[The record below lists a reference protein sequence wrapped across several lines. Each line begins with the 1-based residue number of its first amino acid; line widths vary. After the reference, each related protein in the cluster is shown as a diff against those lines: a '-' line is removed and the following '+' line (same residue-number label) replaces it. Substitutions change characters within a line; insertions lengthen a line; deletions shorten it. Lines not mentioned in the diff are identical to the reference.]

1 MKRTASDGA
10 SSTSPT
16 VAHTAGWRASD
27 PPSSTTPQSQLYEAC
42 PSAPG
47 TQGATP
53 NVARGGSDVTTSA
66 SALQFTCCRCRRSL
80 VVRPGMQR
88 SSAPVLSSLHESAS
102 VSRGAMTFVEGPQP
116 HSPRFPSPASSVQ
129 RAVRDSHATRGAGR
143 LFRPLEPP
151 ATAVGEEVCSVPCD
165 DTCDALASIP
175 AAVTSTGIFE
185 ERHGVDCRANTQ
197 FADEALLNVLP
208 PHYFSSAELLTS
220 SQLAD
225 LLSHAEGTC
234 AAAAT
239 TSMCAETTSTS
250 SCPLTSSP
258 LPTAVNTVASSLA
271 ATVPSEGTVLGV
283 WQLASL
289 GVPVRSTAT
298 RRVGE
303 AEDAKDHLAIR
314 SGASL
319 HESVY
324 STQEAN
330 SSTVDDAHSDLSAA
344 PADEHGGA
352 RTETCPQ
359 MSPQAYST
367 CTLLPPPHDRREA
380 CEVLA
385 TPSSATSAALR
396 ASPTHTL
403 AVDQT
408 FASLPP
414 CSLRPPFSSTPRPP
428 APAPTSHVDPDISAE
443 TPLCDPSTAVPF
455 DELCRRWMRLLA
467 RTAAPHEQPLCMDC
481 WRDASLA
488 PLQQRARRSLDGAKT
503 LAAMIASSP
512 AEKRRLFAMCYAEL
526 PRAPL
531 LEAGVTS
538 ACLRRH
544 GDEVEDRQVAASK
557 ATSETLDRSLPLMSL
572 DAVAANVFGSEEE
585 GLLHSLEALSVPHR
599 SLPNK
604 KGSATAQSALQ
615 CTPDPSLEQRGA
627 SAVRGDEDTLALPS
641 SCCDAA
647 QMMADLER
655 LLAEQAS
662 LDRQVSELREELHAL
677 ESATD
682 PRRGG
687 EGQLGEAFAAPP
699 LAVMPKGWQELAVAH
714 NIREVQRAFT
724 VGDEAAERQ
733 RAMDDLVARFAYVSS
748 TPIDDLCFPI
758 DVSGPVGLIAGLRLG
773 LVLPY
778 SGPRSGRV
786 GAGDGGGASAES
798 ATPTRPPL
806 AHASLAV
813 SEESM
818 HLRGFVDRQVSYTQ
832 LLLSGNTS
840 ADGSDGDTATEGWR
854 NSGSGVKGGPWSGGA
869 AATAATPA
877 STAPA
882 KVGSNRVSP
891 LEVNAACGYLLL
903 LLNYLAH
910 VNGFSFRTALLRPA
924 GDRSTLALLK
934 RVPAPVSV
942 TKRGGDAVQATS
954 SSLSPLSIFTY
965 LTRKSI
971 TDTPPSGSS
980 KSTRAMAT
988 PSSAYVVDHEVDFYL
1003 TDRLLAWR
1011 TFGTACVAVASC
1023 VKELADA
1030 LHESLRCWR
1039 VRESMMCQRA
1049 PSGSPTP
1056 LSREATEALSGTM
1069 EAVKAASH
1077 PATLPVSADV
1087 SGSLESRSNADLYA
1101 ACTQQRTP
1109 APLPQLVQDLF
1120 SRHGHLNSAENRESC
1135 TAPQRDTVAPSTLGK
1150 SNAPPAEGN
1159 GGLSELASA
1168 SPPLQLLRE
1177 ASRKQ
1182 CCSFS
1187 SAEGSKFPL
1196 QPPFRTRGDTVDGFS
1211 VRHGS
1216 VSEAI
1221 WTLGM
1226 KKLLANV
1233 RWCMEATG
1241 ELERLYAVTGEAG
1254 VDGADDEVDED
1265 GADAFGEVRTIPSMS
1280 TE

>member
-16 VAHTAGWRASD
+16 IAHTGGWRASD
-27 PPSSTTPQSQLYEAC
+27 PPSSTAPQSQLYEAC

-47 TQGATP
+47 IQGTTS

-88 SSAPVLSSLHESAS
+88 SAAPVLPSSHESAS
-102 VSRGAMTFVEGPQP
+102 VSRGAMTVVEGPQP
-116 HSPRFPSPASSVQ
+116 HSPRLPSAASSVQ

-151 ATAVGEEVCSVPCD
+151 ATAVGEGVCTVPCD
-165 DTCDALASIP
+165 DTCDALGSIP
-175 AAVTSTGIFE
+175 AAVTLTAIFE
-185 ERHGVDCRANTQ
+185 ERHGVDCRTNTQ
-197 FADEALLNVLP
+197 FADEALFNQ
-208 PHYFSSAELLTS
+208 LTS

-234 AAAAT
+234 AAAAA
-239 TSMCAETTSTS
+239 TSTCAETNSTS

-258 LPTAVNTVASSLA
+258 PPTAVNTVASSLA
-271 ATVPSEGTVLGV
+271 ATVPSEETVLSV

-289 GVPVRSTAT
+289 GVPVRSAAT
-298 RRVGE
+298 RHVGE

-319 HESVY
+319 RESVY
-324 STQEAN
+324 STQEVN
-330 SSTVDDAHSDLSAA
+330 SSTVDDAHSDLSSA

-352 RTETCPQ
+352 RTETSPQ

-367 CTLLPPPHDRREA
+367 CTLPP
-380 CEVLA
+380 
-385 TPSSATSAALR
+385 
-396 ASPTHTL
+396 SP
-403 AVDQT
+403 
-408 FASLPP
+408 
-414 CSLRPPFSSTPRPP
+414 LRPPFSSTPRPP

-443 TPLCDPSTAVPF
+443 TPLGEPPTAAPF

-467 RTAAPHEQPLCMDC
+467 RTAMPHEQPLCMDC

-488 PLQQRARRSLDGAKT
+488 PLQQRARRSLEGAKT

-512 AEKRRLFAMCYAEL
+512 AEKRRLFVMCYAEL

-544 GDEVEDRQVAASK
+544 GDEVEDRQAAASK
-557 ATSETLDRSLPLMSL
+557 ATSETLNRSLPLMSL

-585 GLLHSLEALSVPHR
+585 GLLQSLEALSVPHGR

-604 KGSATAQSALQ
+604 KGSATARSALQ
-615 CTPDPSLEQRGA
+615 CSPDASLEQRGA
-627 SAVRGDEDTLALPS
+627 SAVRGDEDTLALSS

-647 QMMADLER
+647 QLMADLER
-655 LLAEQAS
+655 VLAEQAN
-662 LDRQVSELREELHAL
+662 LDRQVAELREELHAL

-682 PRRGG
+682 LRRGG
-687 EGQLGEAFAAPP
+687 EGQLGETSAAPP
-699 LAVMPKGWQELAVAH
+699 SAVTPKEWQELAVAH

-778 SGPRSGRV
+778 SGPRSGRA

-798 ATPTRPPL
+798 PTPTRPPFP
-806 AHASLAV
+806 HASLAV

-854 NSGSGVKGGPWSGGA
+854 DSDSGVKEGPWSGGA
-869 AATAATPA
+869 AATAPAPA

-942 TKRGGDAVQATS
+942 AKRGGDAVQVAF
-954 SSLSPLSIFTY
+954 SSLSPLNIFSY

-971 TDTPPSGSS
+971 TDTPPSGNS
-980 KSTRAMAT
+980 KSTRTMAT

-1011 TFGTACVAVASC
+1011 TFGTACVAVAAC

-1056 LSREATEALSGTM
+1056 LSREATEALSGTV
-1069 EAVKAASH
+1069 EGVKAASH
-1077 PATLPVSADV
+1077 HAKLPASADA
-1087 SGSLESRSNADLYA
+1087 SGSLESTNNADVYA

-1109 APLPQLVQDLF
+1109 ALLPQLVQDLF
-1120 SRHGHLNSAENRESC
+1120 SRGSHLNSAENRESC
-1135 TAPQRDTVAPSTLGK
+1135 TAPQRGTVAPSTLEK

-1168 SPPLQLLRE
+1168 SPPPQSLRE

-1182 CCSFS
+1182 CCGFS
-1187 SAEGSKFPL
+1187 SAEGGKFPL

-1265 GADAFGEVRTIPSMS
+1265 GADAFGEVRTIPGMS
-1280 TE
+1280 RE

>member
-1 MKRTASDGA
+1 MKRTVSDGA

-27 PPSSTTPQSQLYEAC
+27 PPSSAAPQWQLYEAC

-47 TQGATP
+47 IQGATS

-88 SSAPVLSSLHESAS
+88 SAAPVLPSSHESAS
-102 VSRGAMTFVEGPQP
+102 VSRGAMTVVERSQP
-116 HSPRFPSPASSVQ
+116 HSPRLPSAASSVQ
-129 RAVRDSHATRGAGR
+129 RAARDSHATRGAGR

-151 ATAVGEEVCSVPCD
+151 ATAVGEQVCTVPCD
-165 DTCDALASIP
+165 DTCDALGSIP
-175 AAVTSTGIFE
+175 AAGTSTGIFE
-185 ERHGVDCRANTQ
+185 ERHGVHCRTNTQ

-208 PHYFSSAELLTS
+208 PHFFSSAELLTS

-225 LLSHAEGTC
+225 LLSHAEGSC

-239 TSMCAETTSTS
+239 ASMCAETTSAG
-250 SCPLTSSP
+250 SCPMTSSP
-258 LPTAVNTVASSLA
+258 PPTA
-271 ATVPSEGTVLGV
+271 ATVPAEGTVLGV
-283 WQLASL
+283 WQFASL
-289 GVPVRSTAT
+289 GVPVRSAAI
-298 RRVGE
+298 RHVGE

-319 HESVY
+319 RESVY
-324 STQEAN
+324 STQEAS
-330 SSTVDDAHSDLSAA
+330 SSTVDDAHSDLSSA

-352 RTETCPQ
+352 RPETSPQ

-367 CTLLPPPHDRREA
+367 CTLPPP
-380 CEVLA
+380 
-385 TPSSATSAALR
+385 PSR
-396 ASPTHTL
+396 
-403 AVDQT
+403 Q
-408 FASLPP
+408 
-414 CSLRPPFSSTPRPP
+414 PFSSTPRPS
-428 APAPTSHVDPDISAE
+428 APAPTSHVDSDISAE
-443 TPLCDPSTAVPF
+443 TPLGDPLTAVPF

-467 RTAAPHEQPLCMDC
+467 RTAAPHEQPLCMNC

-488 PLQQRARRSLDGAKT
+488 PLQQRARRSLEGAKT
-503 LAAMIASSP
+503 LAAMMASNPS
-512 AEKRRLFAMCYAEL
+512 EKRRLFAMCYAES
-526 PRAPL
+526 PRAQL
-531 LEAGVTS
+531 LDAGVTS

-544 GDEVEDRQVAASK
+544 GNEVEDRQAAALK
-557 ATSETLDRSLPLMSL
+557 ATSETLYRSLPLMSL

-585 GLLHSLEALSVPHR
+585 GLLHSLEALSAPHGR

-604 KGSATAQSALQ
+604 KGSATARSALQ
-615 CTPDPSLEQRGA
+615 CGPDASPEQRGA
-627 SAVRGDEDTLALPS
+627 SAVRGDEDTLALSS
-641 SCCDAA
+641 SCYDAV
-647 QMMADLER
+647 QMTADLER
-655 LLAEQAS
+655 VLAEQAN
-662 LDRQVSELREELHAL
+662 LDWQVAGLRGELHAL

-682 PRRGG
+682 LRRGA
-687 EGQLGEAFAAPP
+687 EGQLGETSAAPP
-699 LAVMPKGWQELAVAH
+699 SAVTPKGWQELAVAH

-733 RAMDDLVARFAYVSS
+733 RAIDDLVARFAYVST
-748 TPIDDLCFPI
+748 TPIDDFCFPI

-778 SGPRSGRV
+778 SGTRRGCA
-786 GAGDGGGASAES
+786 GASDGGGASTES
-798 ATPTRPPL
+798 PTPTRPPL
-806 AHASLAV
+806 PHASLTV

-818 HLRGFVDRQVSYTQ
+818 HLRCFVERQVSYTQ

-840 ADGSDGDTATEGWR
+840 ADGCDGDTETEGWR
-854 NSGSGVKGGPWSGGA
+854 GSGSGVKEGPWSGGA
-869 AATAATPA
+869 AATSPTPA

-934 RVPAPVSV
+934 RVPAHVSV
-942 TKRGGDAVQATS
+942 AKRGGDAVQATS
-954 SSLSPLSIFTY
+954 SSLSPLNIFSY

-971 TDTPPSGSS
+971 TDAPPSGNS

-988 PSSAYVVDHEVDFYL
+988 PSSASVIDHEVDFYL

-1011 TFGTACVAVASC
+1011 TFGTACVAVAAC

-1030 LHESLRCWR
+1030 LHQSLRCWQ

-1056 LSREATEALSGTM
+1056 LSREATEALSGTV
-1069 EAVKAASH
+1069 EGGKAASH
-1077 PATLPVSADV
+1077 PATLPASADA
-1087 SGSLESRSNADLYA
+1087 SGSLESTNNADVYA

-1109 APLPQLVQDLF
+1109 APLPQLMQDLF
-1120 SRHGHLNSAENRESC
+1120 SRHGHLNSAKNRESC
-1135 TAPQRDTVAPSTLGK
+1135 TALQRGTVAPSTPGK

-1159 GGLSELASA
+1159 GGLSESASA
-1168 SPPLQLLRE
+1168 SPPLQSLRE

-1182 CCSFS
+1182 CCGFS
-1187 SAEGSKFPL
+1187 SAEGGKFPL

-1265 GADAFGEVRTIPSMS
+1265 GADAFGEVRAMPGMPR
-1280 TE
+1280 E

>member
-27 PPSSTTPQSQLYEAC
+27 PPSSTAPQWQLYEAC

-47 TQGATP
+47 IQGATS
-53 NVARGGSDVTTSA
+53 NVARGGSDVSTSA

-88 SSAPVLSSLHESAS
+88 SAAPVLPSSHESAS
-102 VSRGAMTFVEGPQP
+102 VSRGAVTVVEGPQP
-116 HSPRFPSPASSVQ
+116 HSPRLPSAASSVQ
-129 RAVRDSHATRGAGR
+129 RAVRDSHATRGAGH

-151 ATAVGEEVCSVPCD
+151 ATAVGEEVCTVPCD
-165 DTCDALASIP
+165 DTCDALGSIP
-175 AAVTSTGIFE
+175 AAVTLTGIFE
-185 ERHGVDCRANTQ
+185 ERHGVDCRTNTQ
-197 FADEALLNVLP
+197 FADEALLNLLP
-208 PHYFSSAELLTS
+208 PHFFSSAELLTS

-225 LLSHAEGTC
+225 LLSHAEGSC

-239 TSMCAETTSTS
+239 TSMCAETTSAS

-258 LPTAVNTVASSLA
+258 PPTAVNTVASSLA
-271 ATVPSEGTVLGV
+271 ATVPSEGTVLSV

-289 GVPVRSTAT
+289 GVPVRSAAT
-298 RRVGE
+298 RHVGE

-319 HESVY
+319 RESVY

-330 SSTVDDAHSDLSAA
+330 SSTVDDAHSDLSSA

-352 RTETCPQ
+352 RTETSPQ

-367 CTLLPPPHDRREA
+367 CTLPPPPHDRKEA

-396 ASPTHTL
+396 ASPTQML

-408 FASLPP
+408 FAGLPL
-414 CSLRPPFSSTPRPP
+414 SSSRPPFSSTPRPP
-428 APAPTSHVDPDISAE
+428 APAPTSHVDSDISAE
-443 TPLCDPSTAVPF
+443 TPLGDPPTAVPF

-467 RTAAPHEQPLCMDC
+467 RTAAPHEQPLCMVC

-488 PLQQRARRSLDGAKT
+488 PLQQRARRSLEGAKT

-544 GDEVEDRQVAASK
+544 GDEVEDKQAAASK
-557 ATSETLDRSLPLMSL
+557 ATSETLNRSLQLMSL

-585 GLLHSLEALSVPHR
+585 GLLHSLEALSAPHGR

-604 KGSATAQSALQ
+604 KGSATARSALQ
-615 CTPDPSLEQRGA
+615 CSPDASPEQRGA
-627 SAVRGDEDTLALPS
+627 SAVRSDEDPLALSS

-647 QMMADLER
+647 QIIADLER
-655 LLAEQAS
+655 VLAEQAS
-662 LDRQVSELREELHAL
+662 LDRQVAELREELHAL

-682 PRRGG
+682 LRRGG
-687 EGQLGEAFAAPP
+687 EGQLGETSAAPP
-699 LAVMPKGWQELAVAH
+699 SAVTPKGWHELAVAH

-733 RAMDDLVARFAYVSS
+733 HAMDDLVARFAYVSS
-748 TPIDDLCFPI
+748 TSIDDLCFPI

-778 SGPRSGRV
+778 SGPRSG
-786 GAGDGGGASAES
+786 GASAES
-798 ATPTRPPL
+798 PTPTRPPL
-806 AHASLAV
+806 PHASLAV

-854 NSGSGVKGGPWSGGA
+854 GSGSGVKEGPWSGGA
-869 AATAATPA
+869 AATTPTPV

-942 TKRGGDAVQATS
+942 AKRGGDALQVTS
-954 SSLSPLSIFTY
+954 SSLSPLNIFSY
-965 LTRKSI
+965 FTRKSI
-971 TDTPPSGSS
+971 TDTPPSGIS

-1011 TFGTACVAVASC
+1011 TFGTACVAVAAC

-1056 LSREATEALSGTM
+1056 LSREATEALSGTV
-1069 EAVKAASH
+1069 EGVKAASH
-1077 PATLPVSADV
+1077 PATLPASADA
-1087 SGSLESRSNADLYA
+1087 SGSLESTSNADVYA

-1120 SRHGHLNSAENRESC
+1120 SRHDHLNSAENRESC
-1135 TAPQRDTVAPSTLGK
+1135 TALQRGTVAPSTLGK
-1150 SNAPPAEGN
+1150 SNAPPAEGK
-1159 GGLSELASA
+1159 GGLSESASA
-1168 SPPLQLLRE
+1168 SPPLQSLRE

-1182 CCSFS
+1182 CCDFS
-1187 SAEGSKFPL
+1187 SAEGGKFPL

-1254 VDGADDEVDED
+1254 VDGADDEVDEG
-1265 GADAFGEVRTIPSMS
+1265 GADVFGEVRTIPGIPRV
-1280 TE
+1280 